1 MGYSKFYMV
10 LLMVK
15 LKVKVGPK
23 GQIVIPKLLRET
35 YGIKEGGY
43 VIIEPLDDK
52 LVIRSIED
60 PQETL
65 QWIRERRRRLKGKIA
80 RLGEL
85 KEIDLEE
92 EFDNEDFH

>member
-23 GQIVIPKLLRET
+23 GQIVIPKLLREA